1 MNINGVVA
9 VVTGG
14 SSGMGAETVRM
25 LAEEG
30 AKIAIFDL
38 NEQAGNELAAK
49 VGGLYLKCDVTS
61 SDSVENAFRE
71 VAQQLDAPR
80 VCINCAGVATPGKVV
95 GRDGPLDLSAFKKV
109 IDINLIGTFNV
120 LRIAAF
126 FQSQLAPMNDDS
138 EHGVI
143 INTASIAAYEGQIGQ
158 AAYSASKAGIVG
170 MTLPI
175 ARELARFGI
184 RVVTIAPG
192 LIDTPM
198 MAGMTETVKASL
210 LETTVFPKRLG
221 HASEFAKLVCHV
233 IDNPLINGEVIRL
246 DGAVRLAIK

>member
-1 MNINGVVA
+1 MNTNGVIA
-9 VVTGG
+9 VITGG
-14 SSGMGAETVRM
+14 SSGMGAQTARA
-25 LAEEG
+25 LANQG
-30 AKIAIFDL
+30 AKVVIFDL
-38 NEQAGNELAAK
+38 NEQAGKALAAELN
-49 VGGLYLKCDVTS
+49 GFYIKCDVTNNE
-61 SDSVENAFRE
+61 SVENAFNE
-71 VAQQLDAPR
+71 IIQKLGAPR
-80 VCINCAGVATPGKVV
+80 ICINCAGVATPGKVV
-95 GRDGPLDLSAFKKV
+95 GREGPLDLSAFKKV
-109 IDINLIGTFNV
+109 IDINLVGTFNV
-120 LRIAAF
+120 LRMAAF
-126 FQSQLAPMNDDS
+126 FQSQLEPLNEDD
-138 EHGVI
+138 ERGVI
-143 INTASIAAYEGQIGQ
+143 INTASIAAFEGQIGQ

-198 MAGMTETVKASL
+198 MAGISETVKASL

-221 HASEFAKLVCHV
+221 QASEFAKLVCHI